1 MWCYGFR
8 RLGGPQELEELE
20 KRRRKLKVES
30 ICVNDGTITLHIR
43 NLGYECSCGLL
54 KIQLIEFSETA
65 GRRHTL
71 KPSTPV
77 KCVDTLASYRLTG
90 QPTEEITLHPKNKLQ
105 KGHKYKLVISTEHKT
120 YDYNFTIND
129 SGNVIPIHQQSD

>member
-20 KRRRKLKVES
+20 KRHRKLKVES
-30 ICVNDGTITLHIR
+30 ICVNDGTVTLHIR
-43 NLGYECSCGLL
+43 NLGYECSRGVLN
-54 KIQLIEFSETA
+54 IQLIEFSETA
-65 GRRHTL
+65 GRRLLRH
-71 KPSTPV
+71 STPT
-77 KCVDTLASYRLTG
+77 KRVDTLASYRITG
-90 QPTEEITLHPKNKLQ
+90 QPTEEITIHPKNKLQ

-129 SGNVIPIHQQSD
+129 SGNVILIHQQPD